1 MLVRKTILAVIILLV
16 IFALNVTLVIF
27 FGNICDNL
35 FDINGIIIDRA
46 PKNTSYY
53 YPCGWIFLSSIIYVM
68 IASDKMDVR

>member
-53 YPCGWIFLSSIIYVM
+53 YPIIPVGGYF
-68 IASDKMDVR
+68 